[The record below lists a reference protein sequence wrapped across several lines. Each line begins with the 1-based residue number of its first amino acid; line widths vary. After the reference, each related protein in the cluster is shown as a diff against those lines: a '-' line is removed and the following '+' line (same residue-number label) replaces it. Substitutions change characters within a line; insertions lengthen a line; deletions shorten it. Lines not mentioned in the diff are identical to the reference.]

1 MTDFRM
7 GCPADRVWAGIDLD
21 LAGGIAEPPTFYF
34 REQWASDTFDDLA
47 TGVNRT
53 INYLTWDD
61 GPRVGRHPR
70 LGVIDTEN
78 MVAEVVTMY
87 HDYPGADQ
95 FDQIDARDCA

>member
-1 MTDFRM
+1 MTVDSVAALWDLYYVAPAPLDPPEFR
-7 GCPADRVWAGIDLD
+7 PYW
-21 LAGGIAEPPTFYF
+21 
-34 REQWASDTFDDLA
+34 DTHVDDLA
-47 TGVNRT
+47 AGLNRA
-53 INYLTWDD
+53 INSLTWDD